1 MKKIII
7 TYGLIAGTIVA
18 GMMLITM
25 PMYNSGALKIEN
37 GELLGYSTMVIALSV
52 IFLGVKSYRDKHSN
66 GVISFGKGLKI
77 GLLITLIAGL
87 MYGLAWEYIY
97 PQVGDEF
104 MQKYTELKIAEMK
117 ADGATE
123 AKITEWKQESAQMV
137 ELYKNFFFR
146 FTFTV
151 IVEIFPVGVIIS
163 LISAALL
170 RRKEFLPATEPSIA
184 Q

>member
-1 MKKIII
+1 MKKIVI

-37 GELLGYSTMVIALSV
+37 GELLGYSTMVIALAL
-52 IFLGVKSYRDKHSN
+52 IFLGVKSYSDKYSN
-66 GVISFGKGLKI
+66 GVITFGKGLKI

-97 PQVGDEF
+97 PKIGDQF
-104 MQKYTELKIAEMK
+104 MQKWSELKIAEMK
-117 ADGATE
+117 SDGASE
-123 AKITEWKQESAQMV
+123 AAIAEWKQESAQMV

-146 FTFTV
+146 FAFTV
-151 IVEIFPVGVIIS
+151 IIEIFPVGVIIS

-170 RRKEFLPATEPSIA
+170 RKKEFL
-184 Q
+184 